1 MMIIMLVIIAC
12 LSLCFIWQALMPG
25 KLNGFFNIFRIYAPF
40 ASNIN
45 NNAMTLFELGTIL
58 FNCLFLFVMLCIV
71 KKMFSHLAETL
82 SLGSI
87 TSEIKQLSLLL
98 IADSVAVPL
107 MRAIC
112 YAVFVKLPIP
122 NGTVDVFPIVVGAI
136 LYFIAVIL
144 QSKSV
149 LKEYAE

>member
-1 MMIIMLVIIAC
+1 MMTVMLIVIIC
-12 LSLCFIWQALMPG
+12 LTVCFTWQALMPG
-25 KLNGFFNIFRIYAPF
+25 KLNGFFNVFRIYAPF

-45 NNAMTLFELGTIL
+45 NNALTLFELGTIL
-58 FNCLFLFVMLCIV
+58 FNCLFLFVMLCII
-71 KKMFSHLAETL
+71 KKMFSRLAETL

-87 TSEIKQLSLLL
+87 TAEIKQLSLLL

-107 MRAIC
+107 MRAVC

-122 NGTVDVFPIVVGAI
+122 NGTLDIFPIVVGAI